1 MSLDRSTI
9 ITLGSALPP
18 AIGIFGRLESL
29 LKRMDTDLEQI
40 VELVR
45 VDPALTFQII
55 RLGNSAFYGLKNR
68 CDSLEEAVAR
78 IGFGDIHSL
87 VGLVAARH
95 ACQYDLQAYQI
106 PARRF
111 WENSVATGQLMSAF
125 AARNGMDVRNA
136 YATGL
141 LRNLGR
147 IVINNFTGAVRYPGE
162 AVAQDLTVWEMG
174 TYEISAAEVGA
185 VLLEHWRFSADTV
198 AAVRTHCDPTVTAES
213 VLPAA
218 MLHLAAAAA
227 DGWGLGLAGE
237 QCLWKQDKAMLE
249 RAGLTE
255 DSCREA
261 IAEAQNKFSAIAGIQ
276 WASAA

>member
-1 MSLDRSTI
+1 MSLNRDTI
-9 ITLGSALPP
+9 VTLGSALPP

-29 LKRMDTDLEQI
+29 LQRADTDLDQI
-40 VELVR
+40 VDLVR

-95 ACQYDLQAYQI
+95 ACQHDLKAYQVT
-106 PARRF
+106 ARRF
-111 WENSVATGQLMSAF
+111 WENSVATGQLMAAF
-125 AARNGMDVRNA
+125 AAKNGTDVRNA
-136 YATGL
+136 YSTGL

-147 IVINNFTGAVRYPGE
+147 IVINNYAGAVRYPGA
-162 AVAQDLTVWEMG
+162 AVAQDLPLWELA

-185 VLLEHWRFSADTV
+185 VLLEHWRFSPDTV
-198 AAVRTHCDPTVTAES
+198 AAVRAHCNPTVTPETI
-213 VLPAA
+213 VPAS

-227 DGWGLGLAGE
+227 DGWGLGLPGE
-237 QCLWKQDKAMLE
+237 QGVWHRDIAMLTA
-249 RAGLTE
+249 AGLTE
-255 DSCREA
+255 ESTREA
-261 IAEAQNKFSAIAGIQ
+261 VDEAQKKFTQIAGIQ
-276 WASAA
+276 WANAA

>member
-1 MSLDRSTI
+1 MGLDRATI
-9 ITLGSALPP
+9 VTIGSALPP

-29 LKRMDTDLEQI
+29 LQKPDTDLDQI

-45 VDPALTFQII
+45 VDTALTFQII

-95 ACQYDLQAYQI
+95 ACQQDLQAYQI

-111 WENSVATGQLMSAF
+111 WENSVATGQLMAAF
-125 AARNGMDVRNA
+125 AARNGTDVRIA
-136 YATGL
+136 YSTGL

-147 IVINNFTGAVRYPGE
+147 VVINNYAGAVRYPG
-162 AVAQDLTVWEMG
+162 AASAKDLPAWELA
-174 TYEISAAEVGA
+174 TYDINAAEVGA
-185 VLLEHWRFSADTV
+185 LLLEHWRFSPETV
-198 AAVRTHCDPTVTAES
+198 GAVRSHYN
-213 VLPAA
+213 PAGTNDSILITA
-218 MLHLAAAAA
+218 MLHLAAAVA
-227 DGWGLGLAGE
+227 DGWGLGLPGE
-237 QCLWKQDKAMLE
+237 QRLWQEDAAMLN

-255 DSCREA
+255 ESAREA
-261 IAEAQNKFSAIAGIQ
+261 IAVAQEKFGRIAGIQ
-276 WASAA
+276 WADAA